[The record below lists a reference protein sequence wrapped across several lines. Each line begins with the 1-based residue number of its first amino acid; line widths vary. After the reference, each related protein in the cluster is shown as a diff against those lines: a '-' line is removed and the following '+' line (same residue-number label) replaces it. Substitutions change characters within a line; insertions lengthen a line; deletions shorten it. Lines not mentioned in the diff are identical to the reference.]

1 MINHFNLRNTLLKK
15 AENTIS
21 ILLFKIG
28 ITANML
34 TLLGF
39 LLAIVAGA
47 FIVFD
52 YLVLGSIFLLI
63 SRIFDMLDGAMARIS
78 KTTSLFGAFL
88 DSTLDRISEFLIFS
102 SILIYYL
109 INDSNN
115 IIPIILCI
123 TSIGTSFLVSYTR
136 ARAESLQIKCTVGIF
151 RHNSISYNNF

>member
-63 SRIFDMLDGAMARIS
+63 SRGLSR
-78 KTTSLFGAFL
+78 
-88 DSTLDRISEFLIFS
+88 FS
-102 SILIYYL
+102 S
-109 INDSNN
+109 
-115 IIPIILCI
+115 
-123 TSIGTSFLVSYTR
+123 
-136 ARAESLQIKCTVGIF
+136 AA
-151 RHNSISYNNF
+151 

>member
-63 SRIFDMLDGAMARIS
+63 SSIFDMLDGAMARIS

-88 DSTLDRISEFLIFS
+88 DLSLIH
-102 SILIYYL
+102 I
-109 INDSNN
+109 
-115 IIPIILCI
+115 
-123 TSIGTSFLVSYTR
+123 
-136 ARAESLQIKCTVGIF
+136 
-151 RHNSISYNNF
+151 

>member
-52 YLVLGSIFLLI
+52 YL
-63 SRIFDMLDGAMARIS
+63 
-78 KTTSLFGAFL
+78 T
-88 DSTLDRISEFLIFS
+88 
-102 SILIYYL
+102 
-109 INDSNN
+109 
-115 IIPIILCI
+115 
-123 TSIGTSFLVSYTR
+123 
-136 ARAESLQIKCTVGIF
+136 
-151 RHNSISYNNF
+151 